1 MIKSKK
7 HKPSCKI
14 WIEYKGK
21 PVLGKGGAQI
31 LESIQEEE
39 SISRATEKLEMSYR
53 YVWNYL
59 QKIEKSV
66 GEPVIE
72 TFRGGKFGGGGA
84 RLTKLGKELLNEYRH
99 LEGYLNKVLS
109 DSEYWEVL
117 GLKIS
122 ARNCLKGKVLA
133 VQKEGLTAMIKVQ
146 LKVPTV
152 VTSLISKEAA
162 EDLNIKVGDEVEAV
176 VKSTEVLIAK

>member
-1 MIKSKK
+1 MIMSKR
-7 HKPSCKI
+7 HEPSCKI

-31 LESIQEEE
+31 LESIQREE
-39 SISRATEKLEMSYR
+39 SISKASEKLDMSYR

-66 GEPVIE
+66 EEPIIE

-84 RLTKLGKELLNEYRH
+84 RLTKLGKELLDEYKH
-99 LEGYLNKVLS
+99 LEGYLNEVLS
-109 DSEYWEVL
+109 DAEYWKVL
-117 GLKIS
+117 GLKIG
-122 ARNCLKGKVLA
+122 ARNRLKGKVVA

-152 VTSLISKEAA
+152 VTSLISKEAVK
-162 EDLNIKVGDEVEAV
+162 DLNIKVGDEVEAV
-176 VKSTEVLIAK
+176 VKSTEVMIAK